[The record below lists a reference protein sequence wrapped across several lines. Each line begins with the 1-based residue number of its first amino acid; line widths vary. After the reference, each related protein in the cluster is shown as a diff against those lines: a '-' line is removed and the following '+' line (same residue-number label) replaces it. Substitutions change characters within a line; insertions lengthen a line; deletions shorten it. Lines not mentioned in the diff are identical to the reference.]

1 MRKKLYFTL
10 ICFLFCLNSFPAFS
24 FSQNSDKELVSREIY
39 EKVSPSIVTILAS
52 KGEGTPEKV
61 ASGVI
66 VRSNGI
72 ILTSYNIFKDAT
84 NMQIRLKD
92 GEIFDKVDLLGFDER
107 RGVAALRI
115 SANNLPSVAINYD
128 KYKSGEKIF
137 LLSNPHT
144 ISDGILG
151 SLRLADEIP
160 NMGNGFRVL
169 QYSSSLLDNYGGCLL
184 VDNAGLALG
193 LVVLNDS
200 TVQSG
205 NFAIPVSNID
215 GLADTVSIIKTFGS
229 GKNLGT
235 NLSQRPRSTNEVVS
249 LTPEQM
255 LKKAKFIYVYTYS
268 DLIKSET
275 MNESFLKHTDFKKLD
290 LALVNEAK
298 AADIVINAEHQL
310 FTFNYHYTIT
320 DRASSVVLMSGT
332 TVAWDGKGASNT
344 IVRELLKKLKTAKS
358 MPSNPKQTK

>member
-10 ICFLFCLNSFPAFS
+10 FSFLFCLNSFPAFS
-24 FSQNSDKELVSREIY
+24 FSQNSSNELMSRAIY
-39 EKVSPSIVTILAS
+39 EKVSPSVVTILAS
-52 KGEGTPEKV
+52 KGEDTPEKV

-66 VRSNGI
+66 IRANGI
-72 ILTSYNIFKDAT
+72 ILTSYSIVKDAT

-115 SANNLPSVAINYD
+115 TANNLPSVAINYD

-137 LLSNPHT
+137 LISNPHT

-151 SLRLADEIP
+151 SFRLADEIP
-160 NMGNGFRVL
+160 NMGKGFRVL
-169 QYSSSLLDNYGGCLL
+169 QYSSTLLDNYGGGLL

-193 LVVLNDS
+193 LVVINDS
-200 TVQSG
+200 NVESG
-205 NFAIPVSNID
+205 NFAIPVANID
-215 GLADTVSIIKTFGS
+215 GLAETVSIIKTFGT
-229 GKNLGT
+229 GKTLGLQQ
-235 NLSQRPRSTNEVVS
+235 NSRLRSAAEAVKLP
-249 LTPEQM
+249 LTPNEM

-275 MNESFLKHTDFKKLD
+275 MNESFLKNSEFKKLD

-298 AADIVINAEHQL
+298 AADIVINVEHQL

-332 TVAWDGKGASNT
+332 TISWDGKGASNT
-344 IVRELLKKLKTAKS
+344 IVRELLKKIKTAKS
-358 MPSNPKQTK
+358 TQSAAK